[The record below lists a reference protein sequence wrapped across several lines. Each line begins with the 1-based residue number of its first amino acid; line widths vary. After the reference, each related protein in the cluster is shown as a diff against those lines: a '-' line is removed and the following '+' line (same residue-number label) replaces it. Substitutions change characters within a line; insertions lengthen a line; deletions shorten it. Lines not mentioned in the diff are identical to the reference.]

1 MLVLHVGTCS
11 NPRRV
16 RERSEERSVMEH
28 TPNMPSMPGINHEQG
43 RQAAALSNES
53 PSVAGKAGAESEEDW
68 LSQATGDPAFWIKE
82 PEVG

>member
-1 MLVLHVGTCS
+1 LLVLHVGTCS

-28 TPNMPSMPGINHEQG
+28 TPNMPSMPGINYEEG